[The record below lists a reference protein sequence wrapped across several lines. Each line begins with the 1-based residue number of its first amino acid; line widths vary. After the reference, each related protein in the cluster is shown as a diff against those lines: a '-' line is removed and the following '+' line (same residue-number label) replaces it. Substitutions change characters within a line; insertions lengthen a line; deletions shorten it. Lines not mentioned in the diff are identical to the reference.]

1 NSSRIRGND
10 PFVFSAFCI
19 LPQSHLPLRREGR
32 ESAAQLTFINQ
43 KKQSKE
49 NNSSGAAALPRRATS
64 PGSGEADCLTTF
76 MPDLQR
82 LFAKEPS
89 IHSHH
94 IQ

>member
-1 NSSRIRGND
+1 MQLKSSSGIWEND

-64 PGSGEADCLTTF
+64 PDSGEADYLTAL
-76 MPDLQR
+76 MPDLR
-82 LFAKEPS
+82 CF
-89 IHSHH
+89 
-94 IQ
+94 